1 MLRDKKINSSRIVS
15 PPKICGNTSSSCNN
29 SNQDKS
35 INTSTVLD
43 SQNQD
48 IVKILEEMQSK
59 GDDVSTLHDSI
70 SSNSAYERRIFV
82 QMLYLI

>member
-1 MLRDKKINSSRIVS
+1 MSGDEESNSSRIVS
-15 PPKICGNTSSSCNN
+15 PPKIRVNTSSSCNN

-48 IVKILEEMQSK
+48 TVKILEEMQSK
-59 GDDVSTLHDSI
+59 GDDVSTFHDSI